1 LKTLWSRLRLSPD
14 SQPSGKFAKKSKFTD
29 RPTIWAKRRFKIS
42 VFRHAIFEPLWNRQL
57 VDHVQITGRDG
68 GVEERAGYYE
78 TAGALR
84 DMLQNHLMQL
94 FSITAMEP
102 PNSLDADSIRTE
114 K

>member
-1 LKTLWSRLRLSPD
+1 MRYLNRCGIASWLTTCRLLW
-14 SQPSGKFAKKSKFTD
+14 Q
-29 RPTIWAKRRFKIS
+29 RRY
-42 VFRHAIFEPLWNRQL
+42 
-57 VDHVQITGRDG
+57 
-68 GVEERAGYYE
+68 VEERAGYYE